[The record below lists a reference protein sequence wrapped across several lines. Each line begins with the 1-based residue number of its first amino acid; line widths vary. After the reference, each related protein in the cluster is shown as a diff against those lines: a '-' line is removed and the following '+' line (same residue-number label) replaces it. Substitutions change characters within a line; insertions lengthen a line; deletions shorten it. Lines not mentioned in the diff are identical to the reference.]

1 MTQIQA
7 DKRAPAK
14 LFNESFA
21 GRLPLVPGQDGRVH
35 LTAEL
40 GCSLLCHVVDR
51 VDLRRPDDRA
61 TSLDAEGCG
70 TPVARASSVMVAPV
84 LALKRLVDNPV
95 VLLEGWVAVQR
106 GVTDASLY
114 DGCVRYYAELVSGA

>member
-1 MTQIQA
+1 VVEAVEVTSIMSLVAVGSGVNNHILTAQGSPHLTPPASTRAMKIPLTGDGQTRMTQIQA

-40 GCSLLCHVVDR
+40 GCSLLCH
-51 VDLRRPDDRA
+51 A
-61 TSLDAEGCG
+61 AIFI
-70 TPVARASSVMVAPV
+70 M
-84 LALKRLVDNPV
+84 
-95 VLLEGWVAVQR
+95 
-106 GVTDASLY
+106 
-114 DGCVRYYAELVSGA
+114 